1 MSTFSQIA
9 AVTMMNLRSI
19 PQRLGTSSVVVI
31 GIAGVVAVLISILA
45 MANGFQETLGGA
57 GRPDRVIVLRG
68 GSNTELSS
76 TISRENVL
84 TMLDAPGI
92 KKNAAGRSIGSAE
105 SVTIVGIPLKSSGT
119 DANLTVRGVGP
130 EAMELRP
137 EIKLVEGRMFHSGTR
152 ELIVGRAAQA
162 QFAGLELGKK
172 ISFRDSDWTVVGV
185 FESHGDS
192 HESEMQGDI
201 ESVLNAYRRN
211 LYNSVTVLLESP
223 ASFDQFKTALTTNPT
238 LSVDVKRE
246 PDYYAQLSKG
256 VSRVLSFV
264 AYIVGGIMAVG
275 ALFGALNTMY
285 SAVSARA
292 LEIATLRAIGF
303 GAGAIVISVFVEAL
317 LLALLGGIIGA
328 GIAELAFNG
337 NTANTL
343 GGNFTQVVFRLNVS
357 ATLVAIGIVW
367 ACAIGV
373 LGGLFPAIRAAR
385 QPIATALRAV

>member
-1 MSTFSQIA
+1 MSSLTQIG

-31 GIAGVVAVLISILA
+31 GIAGVVAVLISVLA
-45 MANGFQETLGGA
+45 MANGFEETLAGA
-57 GRPDRVIVLRG
+57 GRADRVIVLRG

-105 SVTIVGIPLKSSGT
+105 IVTIVGIPLKASGT

-172 ISFRDSDWTVVGV
+172 ISFRDSDWTIVGA

-192 HESEMQGDI
+192 HESEMQGDV

-211 LYNSVTVLLESP
+211 LYNSVTVLLDSA

-238 LSVDVKRE
+238 LSVDVRRE

-256 VSRVLSFV
+256 VSKVLSFV

-303 GAGAIVISVFVEAL
+303 GAGAVVISVFVEAL

-343 GGNFTQVVFRLNVS
+343 GGNFTQVVFQLNVS
-357 ATLVAIGIVW
+357 PALVAFGIVW